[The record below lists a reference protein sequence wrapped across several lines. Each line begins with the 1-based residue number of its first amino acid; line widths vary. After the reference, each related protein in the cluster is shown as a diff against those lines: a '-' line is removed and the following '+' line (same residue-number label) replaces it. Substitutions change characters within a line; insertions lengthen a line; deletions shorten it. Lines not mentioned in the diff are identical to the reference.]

1 MSKKILLFFILTFTL
16 FIGNNVFAECKYD
29 DKNTTSIS
37 SFLNDCKPTSVVW
50 GTWSTANMKIENW
63 FKKKINTWVKNIS
76 LILWFLAVGSLVYAG
91 LIMQLSAGEDEKIK
105 KAKNI
110 IKWTLLWFLLLISA
124 SGIIYLVI
132 NVFFWL
138 AT

>member
-1 MSKKILLFFILTFTL
+1 MKKIFLLLLLIFSFFLS
-16 FIGNNVFAECKYD
+16 NDVFGGLCKYD
-29 DKNTTSIS
+29 DTTTSSIS
-37 SFLNDCKPTSVVW
+37 SFLNDCKPESVVW
-50 GTWSTANMKIENW
+50 RNTTDMKIESW
-63 FKKKINTWVKNIS
+63 FKTKINAWVKNIS